1 MKYAQLIIGLLA
13 GTALGGSVVASTG
26 AGSPNEEAVKKIV
39 RQTISEEGKLI
50 IESVQKF
57 QESER
62 TNQVKN
68 ATEALKDKAVKD
80 AVYAAEGVGATGPA
94 DSKKIL
100 VEFFD
105 YNCPACKMQYKM
117 LSELLKKDKSVRV
130 LFREYPIF
138 GPQSETNSKIGLA
151 VAKIAP
157 EKYLAFHEKMMTHE
171 GRAAEKDA
179 LGFVKAIGV
188 SVDKVKEEMKNPAL
202 DEALKANRELGE
214 KLHIQG
220 TPTLVIGDEMV
231 PHAMS
236 AEEIEAKLNAG
247 GNDKKDD
254 EKAE

>member
-1 MKYAQLIIGLLA
+1 MKYTQLIVGLLA
-13 GTALGGSVVASTG
+13 GTALGGLAVASTG
-26 AGSPNEEAVKKIV
+26 AGSPNDEAIKKIV

-62 TNQVKN
+62 SNQVKN
-68 ATEALKDKAVKD
+68 ASEALKDKAVKD
-80 AVYAAEGVGATGPA
+80 AVYASEGIGSAGPE
-94 DSKKIL
+94 DSKKIV

-105 YNCPACKMQYKM
+105 YNCPACKMQFKM
-117 LSELLKKDKSVRV
+117 LADLMKKDKSIRV

-138 GPQSETNSKIGLA
+138 GPVSETNSKIGLA
-151 VAKIAP
+151 VVKIAP

-171 GRAAEKDA
+171 GRAGEKEA
-179 LGFVKAIGV
+179 LDFVKALGIN
-188 SVDKVKEEMKNPAL
+188 VDKVKEEMKKPAM

-220 TPTLVIGDEMV
+220 TPTLVVGDELV

-236 AEEIEAKLNAG
+236 AEEIEAKFNAG
-247 GNDKKDD
+247 GEEK
-254 EKAE
+254 KAEEKSE